1 VNCAELRE
9 TANPV
14 PLRSTF
20 LRWAKREWKEFR
32 SGWDGRRVAV
42 AAVLCL
48 SYFALDRITVQFQ
61 LWNNISAWYPP
72 TGLLVAVLIGLE
84 FRYVPPLYATSALC
98 SVFNYHQ
105 SPFTDEFWAEIS
117 VIFLGYWLAAY
128 SMRRYLDRRTPFRT
142 LRDVIVFLTFSMSAA
157 GLVAVCGSFAL
168 VMMADV
174 PSSEYA
180 SAALNWWIGDS
191 VALVCFSP
199 FLLIHLM
206 PWLRRYTGMELPA
219 APNDMPSA
227 GAAVETPGR
236 LLLENAAQGASIAVS
251 LFVVFRWELLA
262 SYELF
267 YLLFLPIIWIAVR
280 HGLRGAT
287 IAILLL
293 NGGAM
298 VNIFFYPESLHK
310 LAMLQVLMLIVSLT
324 GLSLGTLVSER
335 EESQWSLRESHA
347 RMEALVASVNEVIF
361 EFDAEGTY
369 TNIWTEDESTL
380 VIPRRQMLGKKLSEV
395 VDRDIAKLLLDV
407 TRKVLSTG
415 RGETIEYRFQIR
427 GEDRWYISRL
437 NPVRIGNAELKTVCM
452 TAVDITEHKRKEAE
466 LKKAKDSAEAASHAK
481 SEFLANISHEF
492 RTPMN
497 GIIGMTE
504 LVLDGPVND
513 EQREYLELVKTSS
526 DSLLQILNDVLDLSK
541 VEAGKLDLDPYE
553 FPLADKMDE
562 SLKPMKFRA
571 GQKHVAVRWSLAPS
585 VPDIVNGDPLRLRQ
599 ILLNLVGNAIKFTE
613 HGSVTVTVDVDED
626 RPDGVLLHFRVT
638 DTGIGIAP
646 EKQALVFEAF
656 TQADSSTTRKYGGTG
671 LGLTITSRLV
681 TMMGGKIW
689 LESELGKG
697 TTFHFTA
704 LFGATHAEPAATVRR
719 ALREETT

>member
-9 TANPV
+9 TSF
-14 PLRSTF
+14 PLRSRFQTWV
-20 LRWAKREWKEFR
+20 RREWKEFR
-32 SGWDGRRVAV
+32 GGWDGRCVAV
-42 AAVLCL
+42 AAGLCL
-48 SYFALDRITVQFQ
+48 SYFALDRITVEFQ
-61 LWNNISAWYPP
+61 LWNGISAWYPP
-72 TGLLVAVLIGLE
+72 SGLLLAVLMGLE
-84 FRYVPPLYATSALC
+84 FRYVLPLYATSVLC
-98 SVFNYHQ
+98 NIINYHQ
-105 SPFTDEFWAEIS
+105 SPFTGGFWAEVT
-117 VIFLGYWLAAY
+117 VIFAGYWLA
-128 SMRRYLDRRTPFRT
+128 SRGMRRYLDPRMPFRT
-142 LRDVIVFLTFSMSAA
+142 VRDVIVFLTFSMSAA
-157 GLVAVCGSFAL
+157 GLVAAAGSFTL
-168 VMMADV
+168 VLMADV
-174 PSSEYA
+174 PPSEYA

-191 VALVCFSP
+191 VALICFSP
-199 FLLIHLM
+199 FLLIHVM
-206 PWLRRYTGMELPA
+206 PWLRRYTRVDLPL
-219 APNDMPSA
+219 APNNMPSSD
-227 GAAVETPGR
+227 AAIETPGR
-236 LLLENAAQGASIAVS
+236 LLLENAAQGASIALS
-251 LFVVFRWELLA
+251 LFFVFRWELMA
-262 SYELF
+262 NYELY

-280 HGLRGAT
+280 HGMRGAT

-293 NGGAM
+293 NAGAM
-298 VNIFFYPESLHK
+298 VNIYFYPESLHK

-335 EESQWSLRESHA
+335 EESQWNLRESHA

-361 EFDAEGTY
+361 EFDADGTY
-369 TNIWTEDESTL
+369 KNIWVDDESLL
-380 VIPRRQMLGKKLSEV
+380 VIPRRQMLGKRLAEV
-395 VDRDIAKLLLDV
+395 VDRDIAKLLLSV
-407 TRKVLSTG
+407 TRQVLSTG
-415 RGETIEYRFQIR
+415 RGETIEYRFPLR
-427 GEDRWYISRL
+427 GEDRWFISRI
-437 NPVRIGNAELKTVCM
+437 NPIRFGAGGWKTVCM
-452 TAVDITEHKRKEAE
+452 TAVDITEHKHREAE

-553 FPLADKMDE
+553 FPLAEKLDE

-571 GQKHVAVRWSLAPS
+571 SQKHVALHWSIAPN
-585 VPDIVNGDPLRLRQ
+585 VPEIVNGDPLRLRQ
-599 ILLNLVGNAIKFTE
+599 ILLNLVGNAIKFTDN
-613 HGSVTVTVDVDED
+613 GIVSVNVSVEED
-626 RPDGVLLHFRVT
+626 RPGEVLLHFRVA
-638 DTGIGIAP
+638 DTGIGIAK

-689 LESELGKG
+689 LESELGQG

-704 LFGATHAEPAATVRR
+704 LFGATHAEPAAAARR

>member
-1 VNCAELRE
+1 L
-9 TANPV
+9 
-14 PLRSTF
+14 
-20 LRWAKREWKEFR
+20 
-32 SGWDGRRVAV
+32 GVAV
-42 AAVLCL
+42 VLCV
-48 SYFALDRITVQFQ
+48 SYFALDRITVDFQ
-61 LWNNISAWYPP
+61 LWHNISAWYPP
-72 TGLLVAVLIGLE
+72 SGLLLAVLMGLE
-84 FRYVPPLYATSALC
+84 FGYVLPLYIASVAC
-98 SVFNYHQ
+98 SIINYHQ
-105 SPFTDEFWAEIS
+105 SPFTDEFWAEIT
-117 VIFLGYWLAAY
+117 VIFFGYWVA
-128 SMRRYLDRRTPFRT
+128 SRGMRRYLDRRMPFRT
-142 LRDVIVFLTFSMSAA
+142 VRDVIIFLTFALSAA
-157 GLVAVCGSFAL
+157 GFVAACGSYAL
-168 VMMADV
+168 VLMADV
-174 PSSEYA
+174 PRSEYA
-180 SAALNWWIGDS
+180 TAALNWWIGDS

-199 FLLIHLM
+199 FLLIHVM
-206 PWLRRYTGMELPA
+206 PWIRRYTRVELPET
-219 APNDMPSA
+219 PNDMPSSG
-227 GAAVETPGR
+227 GAIEAPGR
-236 LLLENAAQGASIAVS
+236 LLLENAAQGASVALS

-262 SYELF
+262 NAELY
-267 YLLFLPIIWIAVR
+267 YLLFLPIVWIAVR

-293 NGGAM
+293 NAGAM

-335 EESQWSLRESHA
+335 EESQWSLRENHA
-347 RMEALVASVNEVIF
+347 RMEALVASVNEVVF
-361 EFDAEGTY
+361 EFDADGTY
-369 TNIWTEDESTL
+369 RNIWTDDESTL

-395 VDRDIAKLLLDV
+395 VDRDIAKLLLDA
-407 TRKVLSTG
+407 TRQVLNTG
-415 RGETIEYRFQIR
+415 RGETIEYRFPMR
-427 GEDRWYISRL
+427 GEDRWYISRI
-437 NPVRIGNAELKTVCM
+437 NPVRIGSAGWKTVCM

-553 FPLADKMDE
+553 FPLADKLDE

-571 GQKHVAVRWSLAPS
+571 SQKHVALHWSIAPG
-585 VPDIVNGDPLRLRQ
+585 VPEIVNGDPLRLRQ
-599 ILLNLVGNAIKFTE
+599 ILLNLVGNAIKFTDN
-613 HGSVTVTVDVDED
+613 GIVSVNVDVDED
-626 RPDGVLLHFRVT
+626 RPGEVLLHFRVA
-638 DTGIGIAP
+638 DTGIGIAK

-656 TQADSSTTRKYGGTG
+656 TQADSSTTRRYGGTG

-681 TMMGGKIW
+681 AMMGGKIW
-689 LESELGKG
+689 LESELGQG

-704 LFGATHAEPAATVRR
+704 LFGASHAEPAAAHR
-719 ALREETT
+719 ALREEST

>member
-1 VNCAELRE
+1 VNWVELRE
-9 TANPV
+9 TA
-14 PLRSTF
+14 F
-20 LRWAKREWKEFR
+20 LVRAPFRRWASREWKELY

-48 SYFALDRITVQFQ
+48 SYFALDRITVDFQ

-72 TGLLVAVLIGLE
+72 SGLLLAVLVGLE
-84 FRYVPPLYATSALC
+84 FRYVPPLYATAALC
-98 SVFNYHQ
+98 GVVNYHQ

-206 PWLRRYTGMELPA
+206 PWLRRYTRMELPEA
-219 APNDMPSA
+219 SQDALPA
-227 GAAVETPGR
+227 GGVIETPGR
-236 LLLENAAQGASIAVS
+236 LLLENAAQGASIALS
-251 LFVVFRWELLA
+251 LFVVFRWEQLA
-262 SYELF
+262 NSELY

-287 IAILLL
+287 IAILLV
-293 NGGAM
+293 NAGAM

-335 EESQWSLRESHA
+335 EEGQWSLRESYA

-361 EFDAEGTY
+361 EFDGDGRY
-369 TNIWTEDESTL
+369 KNIWVTDESML
-380 VIPRRQMLGKKLSEV
+380 QIPRRQMLGKKLSDV
-395 VDRDIAKLLLDV
+395 VDRDVADLLV
-407 TRKVLSTG
+407 NATRRVLGSG
-415 RGETIEYRFQIR
+415 QGESVEYSVPVRGEE
-427 GEDRWYISRL
+427 RWWFSRI
-437 NPVRIGNAELKTVCM
+437 NPVRIGKAGWKTVCM

-466 LKKAKDSAEAASHAK
+466 LQKAKDSAEAASHAK

-504 LVLDGPVND
+504 LVLEGPVND

-553 FPLADKMDE
+553 FPLAEKLDE

-571 GQKHVAVRWSLAPS
+571 GQKHVAVHWAVAPS
-585 VPDIVNGDPLRLRQ
+585 VPEILNGDPLRLRQ

-613 HGSVTVTVDVDED
+613 HGTVTVSVDVDED

-638 DTGIGIAP
+638 DTGIGIAK

-671 LGLTITSRLV
+671 LGLTITARLV
-681 TMMGGKIW
+681 KMMGGTIW

-704 LFGATHAEPAATVRR
+704 LFGATHVEPAVARR
-719 ALREETT
+719 ALREEAT